1 MSLSAHEITF
11 AELGTPDTVVQ
22 ALRRVGITH
31 PFPIQAMTLPVAMSG
46 HDVIGQAKTGTGKT
60 LGFAIPVLH
69 RASGPDEP
77 GWDALAQPGAP
88 QALVVVPTRELA
100 IQVAADIEVAGAL
113 RAARVLTVYGGRAY
127 EPQIEALR
135 RGVEVV
141 VGTPGRLLDL
151 AQQGHL
157 RLGHARTVV
166 LDEADEMLDLGF
178 LPDVER
184 LLSMTPASRQTM
196 LFSATMPGEVVTLA
210 RRYMTQPTHIR
221 AADPDDPGATVSA
234 TAQFV
239 YRAHSLDKPEIL
251 ARVLQARG
259 RGLTIIFT
267 PTKRAAARVAE
278 DLTDRGFAA
287 AAIHGD
293 LGQGAREQ
301 ALRAFRKGKID
312 VLVATDVAARGIDV
326 EDVTHVINYACPEDE
341 KTYLHRIGR
350 TGRAGNTGTAI
361 TLVDW
366 DDMPRWALIDR
377 ALDLG
382 IPEPEETYS
391 TSAHLLTDLEI
402 PEGTRGMLPR
412 QARTRAGLE
421 AEEVEDLGE
430 TGRARQSP
438 PGRRGRGPRRRGPA
452 AGGGEQAP
460 EETGDQPHPRR
471 TRRRRRTRGG
481 RPIEGDGPAP
491 AVDGPAESSS
501 ESTEADAPRGSGDGT
516 PARRRRRRRGGGSG
530 TQTGAE
536 MLAAEPVEQAIG

>member
-1 MSLSAHEITF
+1 
-11 AELGTPDTVVQ
+11 
-22 ALRRVGITH
+22 
-31 PFPIQAMTLPVAMSG
+31 
-46 HDVIGQAKTGTGKT
+46 
-60 LGFAIPVLH
+60 
-69 RASGPDEP
+69 
-77 GWDALAQPGAP
+77 
-88 QALVVVPTRELA
+88 
-100 IQVAADIEVAGAL
+100 
-113 RAARVLTVYGGRAY
+113 
-127 EPQIEALR
+127 
-135 RGVEVV
+135 
-141 VGTPGRLLDL
+141 
-151 AQQGHL
+151 
-157 RLGHARTVV
+157 
-166 LDEADEMLDLGF
+166 
-178 LPDVER
+178 
-184 LLSMTPASRQTM
+184 
-196 LFSATMPGEVVTLA
+196 
-210 RRYMTQPTHIR
+210 MTQPTHIR
-221 AADPDDPGATVSA
+221 AADPDDPGATVRA

-391 TSAHLLTDLEI
+391 TSAHLFTDLEI
-402 PEGTRGMLPR
+402 PEETRGTLPR

-430 TGRARQSP
+430 TGRARQAT
-438 PGRRGRGPRRRGPA
+438 PGRRGRPSRRGSATGAEPA
-452 AGGGEQAP
+452 A
-460 EETGDQPHPRR
+460 EETGGEPRPRR
-471 TRRRRRTRGG
+471 ARRRRRTRGG
-481 RPIEGDGPAP
+481 RPIEGDGPAT
-491 AVDGPAESSS
+491 AAEDQAEGSGGDSP
-501 ESTEADAPRGSGDGT
+501 EGSGDGQPT
-516 PARRRRRRRGGGSG
+516 RRRRRRRGGGTS
-530 TQTGAE
+530 TQISAE
-536 MLAAEPVEQAIG
+536 MRADQPIEQPIG